1 VRGRSRTTG
10 PHWIGE
16 GTISK
21 GLRTNEQ
28 IRISPVR
35 LINETDEQVGIVE
48 TAEAV
53 RRARE
58 VGMDLVE
65 VAPNDRPPV
74 CRIMDYGKWKY
85 RQNKKEQKAKHRHH
99 AQQLKEVRLRPK
111 TDVHD
116 RDYKTKHARAFLEA
130 GDRVQ
135 FTMLF
140 RGREMAH
147 QDLGLR
153 RMNEIAAGLADI
165 AKVEIMPRM
174 AGRRMTMTVMPLK
187 KGGGAAQSPTV
198 AIGGSAKPGEAAGAR
213 TDGPTRPAAQPA
225 PAPPTPPPAPTSG

>member
-1 VRGRSRTTG
+1 MERGRFRWTVGFPWT
-10 PHWIGE
+10 WE
-16 GTISK
+16 GAITK

-35 LINETDEQVGIVE
+35 LIDENDDQVGIVE
-48 TAEAV
+48 TAEAI
-53 RRARE
+53 RKARE
-58 VGMDLVE
+58 IGMDLVE

-116 RDYKTKHARAFLEA
+116 RDYKIKHARSFLEA

-147 QDLGLR
+147 QDLGLQ
-153 RMNEIAAGLADI
+153 RMREIAAGLVDV

-187 KGGGAAQSPTV
+187 KGGV
-198 AIGGSAKPGEAAGAR
+198 KPGELLPASGGAGPDADQATVSAAPGSPPPMVQPGA
-213 TDGPTRPAAQPA
+213 PPA
-225 PAPPTPPPAPTSG
+225 PATG